1 MGIRN
6 KVTGEMYTITSYDP
20 VTGDIT
26 GINNTIGNTDLGDAS
41 NVYIGGGA
49 PGEILSTDGAGN
61 LSWISPSAGSP
72 NSISSGTTTVDIPL
86 ANGNVVVTVAGTDEW
101 VFGSD
106 GNLTLPADGLLVVS
120 GGIVGGG
127 ASPAPYL
134 SGFSSVTAQTLS
146 ASGNITAGNI
156 DITGSNL
163 NWSNASIVQT
173 GNADINITGDGV
185 VTLRSLD
192 GVYQW
197 TFDTDGILNAPGNIA
212 TSGNVSANYFIGDGS
227 QLTGISASTGDI
239 TFVNTTISAPNG
251 DDIVVQALNDDGVVG
266 SSLEMS
272 PNDTLI
278 RLEQWSEQDSQSFT
292 TADWATG
299 VYTTQGGG
307 SIGAVEFTGAAT
319 IVDFVNSLV
328 GVGQIYFSVNGGPLL
343 VWDGSSAGPT
353 NITFLTPTLPDTDPT
368 TVTSFEYFYSY
379 KSGFEIDYDDQEI
392 TIYANDA
399 DIILETNQGDI
410 QLSSSG
416 DISVSGDGIVE
427 LINYSDA
434 SFVAIT
440 TDANDASPNQWRFDV
455 AGNLILA
462 GGNSVIQSIAN
473 SSSEPLYPNVSTMV
487 FTPDALLSS
496 QSLVLDPTGP
506 SHIHL
511 RAPGANIDEPDANI
525 FLGGEESSFEV
536 GYYNGNVPNLYIH
549 SGGNTWTFDNAGNL
563 TTPSNLVIGPGPGSG
578 SSIFQYNEG
587 LQILGEGANSVVQMG
602 WTANT
607 SAPDSVTTIA
617 MNYPGG
623 GEGNVLIAVGNN
635 ATTVNYWL
643 FDNTGNLRLPGN
655 TFAVNYANNTQIDI
669 VTKFEGSWTVPTGNS
684 TQSFTVDG
692 NNTYQMWVEG
702 NIPNGIIVWNALVT
716 ITNNNVPVLGQQFA
730 WNYEDGGSPLLLTSI
745 PDQIIGTAGAISNA
759 APVVANTNV
768 FTFGINNTSGSSQT
782 VQYGWIRIS

>member
-1 MGIRN
+1 
-6 KVTGEMYTITSYDP
+6 MYTITSYDP

-61 LSWISPSAGSP
+61 LSWIAPSAGSP
-72 NSISSGTTTVDIPL
+72 NSISNGTTTVDIPD
-86 ANGNVVVTVAGTDEW
+86 ADGDVVVTASGGSPWT
-101 VFGSD
+101 FGAD

-227 QLTGISASTGDI
+227 LLTGISASTGDI

-399 DIILETNQGDI
+399 DIILETTGQRDI
-410 QLSSSG
+410 SLNSSG
-416 DISVSGDGIVE
+416 DVDFIGNGTVSITNYGTTDGV
-427 LINYSDA
+427 
-434 SFVAIT
+434 FVT
-440 TDANDASPNQWRFDV
+440 TDANDGLYQWNFGTT
-455 AGNLILA
+455 GNLTLPTISIGVGLDEQT
-462 GGNSVIQSIAN
+462 VIQSQRKLIPSFRWSA
-473 SSSEPLYPNVSTMV
+473 VIDAD
-487 FTPDALLSS
+487 TPTVVYTATNDLTRSMKVTI
-496 QSLVLDPTGP
+496 Q
-506 SHIHL
+506 IQ
-511 RAPGANIDEPDANI
+511 
-525 FLGGEESSFEV
+525 
-536 GYYNGNVPNLYIH
+536 H
-549 SGGNTWTFDNAGNL
+549 SGLGMELLDVFATYTGSDTFYTVSNRVAPPTVDASTLVVDLNVDNVMQVTVTIN
-563 TTPSNLVIGPGPGSG
+563 SG
-578 SSIFQYNEG
+578 
-587 LQILGEGANSVVQMG
+587 
-602 WTANT
+602 
-607 SAPDSVTTIA
+607 
-617 MNYPGG
+617 
-623 GEGNVLIAVGNN
+623 
-635 ATTVNYWL
+635 ATTSW
-643 FDNTGNLRLPGN
+643 
-655 TFAVNYANNTQIDI
+655 
-669 VTKFEGSWTVPTGNS
+669 VTYDTVEFG
-684 TQSFTVDG
+684 
-692 NNTYQMWVEG
+692 
-702 NIPNGIIVWNALVT
+702 IPN
-716 ITNNNVPVLGQQFA
+716 
-730 WNYEDGGSPLLLTSI
+730 D
-745 PDQIIGTAGAISNA
+745 
-759 APVVANTNV
+759 
-768 FTFGINNTSGSSQT
+768 
-782 VQYGWIRIS
+782 